1 MEQKIVQNVF
11 TTRSWSFG
19 NNIPR
24 NRNTKAMPKIEKYVY
39 YIPYSEYLL
48 FLYIFSHIGS
58 IIP

>member
-1 MEQKIVQNVF
+1 MDQKIVQNFF
-11 TTRSWSFG
+11 TTSG

-24 NRNTKAMPKIEKYVY
+24 KGDTKAMPKIEKYVY